1 MSYGCNGV
9 FDQNYFL
16 VDVAYCTGSRGN
28 VRGKREHE
36 LNGAHYL
43 PVTVIYLLWSYVCT
57 YNPFLFVGDWY
68 G

>member
-9 FDQNYFL
+9 FDHNYFL

-36 LNGAHYL
+36 WCTLFACNSNL
-43 PVTVIYLLWSYVCT
+43 FIMVICVYR
-57 YNPFLFVGDWY
+57 
-68 G
+68 